1 MDYGWVGA
9 DVFRGKV
16 QVDSEKLFYRKLYF
30 PNYRSLEKGKFSK
43 KFSAVTGWITA

>member
-16 QVDSEKLFYRKLYF
+16 QVDSENFF
-30 PNYRSLEKGKFSK
+30 TETSASK
-43 KFSAVTGWITA
+43 NIDSSKNNFLKNF